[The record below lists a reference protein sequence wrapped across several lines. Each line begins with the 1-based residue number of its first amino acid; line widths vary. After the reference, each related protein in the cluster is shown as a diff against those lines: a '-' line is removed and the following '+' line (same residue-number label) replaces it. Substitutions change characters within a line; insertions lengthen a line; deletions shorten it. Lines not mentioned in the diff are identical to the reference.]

1 MTELPE
7 RPRDWLDEIL
17 EIRTPPSPADP
28 PTAKAAAP
36 KPVDDVED
44 QDDEEPARWNLRALL
59 AAGKGRGPKESEQP
73 ACTHPRTE
81 PVYAQPTGELVA
93 LLCLVCDEQLEPPPE
108 EAEEPEAAPSGAPAK
123 QKHGRKGTRA
133 PLAKRPNSRATVS
146 RSHLRAIAFTGSAA
160 AFGYSTGL
168 VDALGGFLPAADN
181 GATGTVGAVLAFGA
195 GLGAWRALG
204 YPGVAVVL
212 PYPLVSRILVTALVA
227 SSANSVAP
235 DVVAW
240 LNRYGRLAG
249 LDGASV
255 SLLAAAA
262 SLCGG
267 LYWIVDHRFRHVWWP
282 VRWLA
287 RVPLASACLAV
298 ALYSPGPR

>member
-7 RPRDWLDEIL
+7 RPRDWLDDIL
-17 EIRTPPSPADP
+17 EIRTPSRPADP
-28 PTAKAAAP
+28 PTVQAVEAEQP
-36 KPVDDVED
+36 TEVED
-44 QDDEEPARWNLRALL
+44 QDDEEPARWSLWSLL
-59 AAGKGRGPKESEQP
+59 ATGKSRGPRESEQP
-73 ACTHPRTE
+73 ACSHPRTE

-93 LLCLVCDEQLEPPPE
+93 LLCLVCDEQLDPPLE
-108 EAEEPEAAPSGAPAK
+108 DEGEPEAEPSRAPEKRKP
-123 QKHGRKGTRA
+123 GRKGTRA
-133 PLAKRPNSRATVS
+133 PLARRPNSRVAVS
-146 RSHLRAIAFTGSAA
+146 TSHLRAIAFTGSAA

-168 VDALGGFLPAADN
+168 VGALGGFLPAADH
-181 GATGTVGAVLAFGA
+181 GATGTVGAVLAFA
-195 GLGAWRALG
+195 AAFGAWRVLG

-227 SSANSVAP
+227 SSASSVAP

-240 LNRYGRLAG
+240 LNRYGHLAG

-267 LYWIVDHRFRHVWWP
+267 LYWIVDRRFRHVWWP

-287 RVPLASACLAV
+287 RVPLASALLAV
-298 ALYSPGPR
+298 ALYAPGPR